1 MYVLVWIACAHL
13 VFAQTVRAV
22 VSGYDQPAISQENNS
37 SEERLKRAR
46 IDYEAG
52 KYVLAEFELRAA
64 LSSDEKSVEAHL
76 LLGLT
81 YWQEGKSR
89 KAIEQ
94 INYVLLQQPDY
105 GEAHYYLALI
115 HFKSGSQALASKE
128 IDLAIAKGFRP
139 VDAFYLRG
147 QIELAN
153 NRYGEALAM
162 FEKAASMLNT
172 DDVRLV
178 RWREQIDVLEHI
190 IEARSMGHDPTYKH
204 PVPTG
209 FPQARYTEEARRRG
223 VQGSIRLAL
232 LVSDDGEVLKT
243 VILTSLGYGLDEEA
257 ERASRKLKFKPATR
271 DGHPTTA
278 WQMLEVE
285 FQLRER

>member
-1 MYVLVWIACAHL
+1 MCVLVWMACACL
-13 VFAQTVRAV
+13 VFAQAARAIAYGDANPA
-22 VSGYDQPAISQENNS
+22 VSQGTDTAGD
-37 SEERLKRAR
+37 RLKRAR
-46 IDYEAG
+46 DDYNAG

-64 LSSDEKSVEAHL
+64 LSLDEKLTEAYL

-81 YWQEGKSR
+81 YWQEGKNR

-105 GEAHYYLALI
+105 AEAHYYLALI
-115 HFKSGSQALASKE
+115 DFKSGSNALASKE
-128 IDLAIAKGFRP
+128 IDLTIAKGFRSI
-139 VDAFYLRG
+139 DAFYLRG

-162 FEKAASMLNT
+162 FEKSASMLNT
-172 DDVRLV
+172 NDVRLV
-178 RWREQIDVLEHI
+178 RWREQIDALKHV
-190 IEARSMGHDPTYKH
+190 IEARSMGRDPTYSH
-204 PVPTG
+204 PLATNLPR
-209 FPQARYTEEARRRG
+209 PRYTEEARKRG
-223 VQGSIRLAL
+223 VQGSIRLAVF
-232 LVSDDGEVLKT
+232 VSDDGKVLKT

-257 ERASRKLKFKPATR
+257 ERVSRQLKFKPATKE
-271 DGHPTTA
+271 GQPTTA